1 MEIWNAQLFTIM
13 TGESAGVFNEDQVVI
28 YLQWVDAN
36 LQPHEEFIGLK
47 PIAYCDAEQIFDVIK
62 VKQTI

>member
-1 MEIWNAQLFTIM
+1 M

-28 YLQWVDAN
+28 YIQWVDAN

-47 PIAYCDAEQIFDVIK
+47 PITYCNAEQIFDVIK